1 MENSGR
7 GASDFEG
14 QRFAERQRKAF
25 RRRSAVIDKGPAQA
39 ALAVAPHARRRING
53 TGNGLTVAAGRSFD
67 LLLREGVVFCLLA
80 PPSLFF
86 SPRRAPFFF
95 WVGPSLS

>member
-39 ALAVAPHARRRING
+39 ALAVAPHARRRIDG
-53 TGNGLTVAAGRSFD
+53 TGNGFTVAAGRSFD

-80 PPSLFF
+80 RL
-86 SPRRAPFFF
+86 RLLLAPGCDPF
-95 WVGPSLS
+95 